1 MLHSALDTKLPKG
14 TPRRAA
20 GSSSAFPWRSLCATI
35 LLAFTSRVGAQAPTA
50 AQLDSLRQRVEDT
63 EAALATLREQIATEA
78 GSAFRTRS
86 RVAVEFSGRALM
98 NVFSNTSRTNNVDVP
113 VFARPDSGTGPQGGL
128 AMSIRQT
135 KLAMAI
141 SVADIAG
148 GTFSGDLDV
157 DFYGG
162 QLPSSGGRTFPLV
175 RLRTARGTIDWT
187 RAQLLFGQDHPLIAE
202 LDPVSLASVGVPGF
216 TAAGNL
222 WLWLPQI
229 RGTVHTTGRV
239 RFGAQ
244 AAILAPTSG
253 EASGLFDTQFDAA
266 ERTGSPYLQAQVRV
280 DWGED
285 EKAGLITIGV
295 HNGRVADATDTPQ
308 RSRAFALSW
317 RVPIGSKLEW
327 RGESFV
333 GEALRGLGGG
343 GISQG
348 IGVNG
353 TPIRT
358 SGGWTQLNVRPTS
371 RWLVGLGG
379 GFDDPEDADVLPGGR
394 TLNTVYEAHAHW
406 RPAGPIVVGLEWRQI
421 ATEFTSGA
429 RTNRHLNLA
438 FGYEF

>member
-1 MLHSALDTKLPKG
+1 MLHSVLDAELPKG

-20 GSSSAFPWRSLCATI
+20 GSSSAASWRAFCAAI
-35 LLAFTSRVGAQAPTA
+35 LITFAARAGAQAPTA

-63 EAALATLREQIATEA
+63 ETALATLREQMATEA
-78 GSAFRTRS
+78 GSALRTKS

-98 NVFSNTSRTNNVDVP
+98 NVFSNTSRTNNADVP

-135 KLAMAI
+135 KLAMAL
-141 SVADIAG
+141 SVADVAG
-148 GTFSGDLDV
+148 GTFTGDLDV
-157 DFYGG
+157 DFFGG

-175 RLRTARGTIDWT
+175 RLRTVRGTIDWP
-187 RAQLLFGQDHPLIAE
+187 RAQLLVGQDQPLIAG
-202 LDPVSLASVGVPGF
+202 LDPVSLASVGIPGF
-216 TAAGNL
+216 AAAGNL

-239 RFGAQ
+239 RVGAQ

-253 EASGLFDTQFDAA
+253 EAGGVFDTQFDAA
-266 ERTGSPYLQAQVRV
+266 ERTSTPFVQAQLRV
-280 DWGED
+280 DWGEE
-285 EKAGLITIGV
+285 EKAGLVTIGM
-295 HNGRVADATDTPQ
+295 HHGRVADATDAPQ
-308 RSRAFALSW
+308 RSQAFALSW
-317 RVPIGSKLEW
+317 RVPIGSRLEW

-343 GISQG
+343 GIAQG

-353 TPIRT
+353 TPILT

-371 RWLVGLGG
+371 RWLFGIGS
-379 GFDDPEDADVLPGGR
+379 GFDDPEDSHVLPGGR
-394 TLNTVYEAHAHW
+394 TLNTVHEAHAHW
-406 RPAGPIVVGLEWRQI
+406 RPAGPIVVGLEWRQL
-421 ATEFTSGA
+421 ATEFTSGS
-429 RTNRHLNLA
+429 RTNRHLNVA